1 MQDLDPRSVRIGRS
15 KLAELLEKAAELLI
29 QRRVLAGSRSPT
41 RAEREMDRALA
52 SLHDELYSLALT
64 PLRAVFA
71 ELELSVKSAGAG
83 RRFGL
88 LTGGED
94 LRISASTA
102 EAITTPLAGWLA
114 FVVGNLVD
122 APEIRVLSGK
132 QAQAGL
138 VLRARIQR
146 QELEL
151 TVMDD
156 GNGFDPANPGAE
168 VTRAITPLQEAIT
181 RLGGMLE
188 IRSRI
193 GEGSGL
199 VIRIPQS
206 HEVIPGFVVELSGRK
221 FVVPTGQLT
230 EVISTRHYKVHSST
244 GMGRMIQHHGRVL
257 PIVSLRELLCKD
269 SPGKDANGSGAA
281 GLVVE
286 ASGHRICFAVDEI
299 LGQRPYAIRKAG
311 TRGPFTVLADG
322 EIAPIVDLEDL
333 ARSLLS
339 VDSAETHAR
348 AA

>member
-1 MQDLDPRSVRIGRS
+1 MQDFDPRSVRIGRS

-29 QRRVLAGSRSPT
+29 QRRVLAGSRSPS

-52 SLHDELYSLALT
+52 ALHDELYSLALT
-64 PLRAVFA
+64 PLHAVFA
-71 ELELSVKSAGAG
+71 ELESSLRSAGAG
-83 RRFGL
+83 RRFGI

-114 FVVGNLVD
+114 FVVASMVD
-122 APEIRVLSGK
+122 APEIRILSGK

-138 VLRARIQR
+138 VIRARIQR

-156 GNGFDPANPGAE
+156 GNGFDPASPADE
-168 VTRAITPLQEAIT
+168 VTRALTPLQDTVT
-181 RLGGMLE
+181 RLGGTIE
-188 IRSRI
+188 IRSRVS
-193 GEGSGL
+193 EGSGL
-199 VIRIPQS
+199 VIRMPQS
-206 HEVIPGFVVELSGRK
+206 HDVIPGFVVELAGSR

-230 EVISTRHYKVHSST
+230 EVIDTRHYKVHSST
-244 GMGRMIQHHGRVL
+244 GTGRMIQHKGRVL
-257 PIVSLRELLCKD
+257 PLVSLREHLCRER
-269 SPGKDANGSGAA
+269 PGKDANGSGAA

-286 ASGHRICFAVDEI
+286 VFGRRICFAVDEI

-322 EIAPIVDLEDL
+322 DIAPIVDLEDL

-339 VDSAETHAR
+339 VDSTETPAHA
-348 AA
+348 A